1 MRRQVVIGNWKMNT
15 TIDEAINL
23 IIDLKEGL
31 NDLSTIIC
39 VPYTHIGVVQEI
51 VDDRIAV
58 GAQNL
63 CQFENG
69 AYTGEI
75 SSSMLLSLG
84 VEYVLIGHS
93 ERRTYF
99 GEDDAQVNTKV
110 KKALENDIMPIICC
124 GESLAERED
133 NTYLPFVENQIKLAL
148 SGLDSAMLSDCII
161 AYEPIWAI
169 GTGET
174 ATAEQAQEVHQF
186 IRKVVS
192 SLYDLETANHVSIVY
207 GGSVKASNASE
218 LFAGEDIDG
227 ALVGGASLK
236 AQEFLKIVQA
246 L

>member
-15 TIDEAINL
+15 TIDDAINL
-23 IIDLKEGL
+23 VIDLKEGL
-31 NDLSTIIC
+31 NDNSSIIC
-39 VPYTHIGVVQEI
+39 VPYTHLGVVQEI

-75 SSSMLLSLG
+75 SSEMLQSLG
-84 VEYVLIGHS
+84 VEYVIIGHS

-99 GEDDAQVNTKV
+99 HENDEMVNNKV
-110 KKALENDIMPIICC
+110 KKALEKDIMPIICC
-124 GESLAERED
+124 GESLQQRKE
-133 NTYLPFVENQIKLAL
+133 NTFFPFLENQVKNAL
-148 SGLDSAMLSDCII
+148 NGISKEQIIDCII

-174 ATAEQAQEVHQF
+174 ATASQAQEVHQF
-186 IRKVVS
+186 IRKVIT
-192 SLYDLETANHVSIVY
+192 SLYDNETATHTTIVY
-207 GGSVKASNASE
+207 GGSVKPSNAKE
-218 LFAGEDIDG
+218 LFQEKDIDG

-236 AQEFLKIVQA
+236 AQDFLKIINA

>member
-23 IIDLKEGL
+23 VIDLKEGL
-31 NDLSTIIC
+31 NDNFTIIC
-39 VPYTHIGVVQEI
+39 VPFTHLGVVQEI

-58 GAQNL
+58 GAQNV
-63 CQFENG
+63 CAFENG

-75 SSSMLLSLG
+75 SSKMLQSLG
-84 VEYVLIGHS
+84 VEFVIIGHS
-93 ERRTYF
+93 ERRLFF
-99 GEDDAQVNTKV
+99 GEDDETVNLKI

-124 GESLAERED
+124 GESLEQRKS
-133 NTYLPFVENQIKLAL
+133 NNFLPFIEGQIKAALA
-148 SGLDSAMLSDCII
+148 GLDKEVISDCII

-174 ATAEQAQEVHQF
+174 ASAEQAQEVHQF
-186 IRKVVS
+186 IRQVLS
-192 SLYDLETANHVSIVY
+192 NLYDNDTAIHTSIVY
-207 GGSVKASNASE
+207 GGSVKSTNAPE
-218 LFAGEDIDG
+218 LFKMEDIDG

-236 AQEFLKIVQA
+236 AADFLKIVKS

>member
-31 NDLSTIIC
+31 NDLSIIVC
-39 VPYTHIGVVQEI
+39 VPYTHIGIVQEI

-63 CQFENG
+63 CQFDNG

-84 VEYVLIGHS
+84 VEYVIIGHS

-124 GESLAERED
+124 GESLAERKE

-186 IRKVVS
+186 IRKVIS

-227 ALVGGASLK
+227 ALVGGASRIS
-236 AQEFLKIVQA
+236 ENS
-246 L
+246 